1 MTYYKLNE
9 DKMFADITDN
19 AAVIINS
26 ETGVYY
32 GFNEL
37 GTEIY
42 SNLENGVSS
51 ENILKKLETLT
62 DNAEEQFKNYINF
75 VLEHE
80 IMLPSDEGDDGAEAV
95 ISEAIARECGFIIKA
110 DEYLDAQELLLA
122 DPIHEVKE
130 DAGWSPEKSSL
141 NEDKEEVARRKE
153 KIRK

>member
-1 MTYYKLNE
+1 
-9 DKMFADITDN
+9 MFADITDN

-95 ISEAIARECGFIIKA
+95 ISEAIARECSFIIKA

>member
-95 ISEAIARECGFIIKA
+95 ISEAIARECSFII
-110 DEYLDAQELLLA
+110 
-122 DPIHEVKE
+122 
-130 DAGWSPEKSSL
+130 L
-141 NEDKEEVARRKE
+141 NC
-153 KIRK
+153 INWNGI